1 MQLDLQKVV
10 LYVQASRYLEYV
22 FEIFNS
28 FYLKDAW
35 RQLVIC
41 ISLLIYSH
49 PRPLSGWAL

>member
-10 LYVQASRYLEYV
+10 LYVQASRYLEYI

-28 FYLKDAW
+28 FYLKDTW

-49 PRPLSGWAL
+49 PRPLSGWTL